1 MARAKSASPAS
12 ARVRPL
18 VDAVIVVT
26 AAAAMGFGFFS
37 EVVRGVALSGVVRGD
52 AVLFFGL
59 VARFVR
65 DLVTCVC
72 GVVLVGCCSTAPDG
86 ELRGVEDTGAG
97 SGEGVCTGVSAEVL
111 AAGAGSGAGSG
122 AGASTVVE
130 LGR

>member
-1 MARAKSASPAS
+1 ME
-12 ARVRPL
+12 
-18 VDAVIVVT
+18 AVIAAT
-26 AAAAMGFGFFS
+26 AGAAMGFGCFS

-52 AVLFFGL
+52 AVLLLFFGL
-59 VARFVR
+59 VARSVW
-65 DLVTCVC
+65 DPVTCFC
-72 GVVLVGCCSTAPDG
+72 GAVLVGCCSTGPDE

-97 SGEGVCTGVSAEVL
+97 SGEGVRTGVSAEVL

>member
-1 MARAKSASPAS
+1 ME
-12 ARVRPL
+12 
-18 VDAVIVVT
+18 AVIAAT
-26 AAAAMGFGFFS
+26 AGAAMGFGFFS

-59 VARFVR
+59 VARFVWNS
-65 DLVTCVC
+65 VTCFC
-72 GVVLVGCCSTAPDG
+72 GAVLVGCCSTARDE

-97 SGEGVCTGVSAEVL
+97 SGEGVRNGVSAEVL